1 MAEQWTPSLDT
12 RILDD
17 RMDNAMRRA
26 SGSVG
31 MDISFDK
38 GRMRTLK
45 ETAADAVDAGMASVG
60 PLFMRVGQGLFEAG
74 ACKIGDSMNPK
85 HVGGEILAEFF
96 AESNAAFQVGKAA
109 LHKEAQEFLE
119 KRGVPEAQRAALLAA
134 ADAAFMAPDKEM
146 FTKVG
151 LPFVKSVAA
160 PSTQAIV
167 GGLGGFLCF
176 FLLLRSPHLAFFSG
190 VLVGGGSYY
199 LSRSRIRKRC
209 EDLLRHLPR
218 HIYEMLASEWNAG
231 IRRFA
236 ETINAG
242 LGQK

>member
-12 RILDD
+12 KILDD

-45 ETAADAVDAGMASVG
+45 ETAADAVDAGMSSVG

-74 ACKIGDSMNPK
+74 TCKIGDSLNPK
-85 HVGGEILAEFF
+85 NVGGEILAEFF
-96 AESNAAFQVGKAA
+96 TESNAAFQAGRAA
-109 LHKEAQEFLE
+109 LNKEAREFLE
-119 KRGVPEAQRAALLAA
+119 KREIPEAQRETLLAA
-134 ADAAFMAPDKEM
+134 ADAAFMPPDKEN

-151 LPFVKSVAA
+151 LPFVKSVAV
-160 PSTQAIV
+160 PSTQAMV

-190 VLVGGGSYY
+190 VLVGGGAYY

-209 EDLLRHLPR
+209 EDILRHLPR
-218 HIYEMLASEWNAG
+218 HLYEMLATEWNAG

-236 ETINAG
+236 ETINIG
-242 LGQK
+242 LEKK